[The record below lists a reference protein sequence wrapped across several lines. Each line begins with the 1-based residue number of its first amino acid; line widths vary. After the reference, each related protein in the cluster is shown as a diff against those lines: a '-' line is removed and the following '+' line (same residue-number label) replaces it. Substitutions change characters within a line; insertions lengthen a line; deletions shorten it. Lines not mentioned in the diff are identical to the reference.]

1 MLNLFI
7 SIFVKYTI
15 YLIIITHCIF
25 EKNANAYEISTGFKP
40 KIFEVVKYVRM
51 LL

>member
-7 SIFVKYTI
+7 SIFVKHTI

-25 EKNANAYEISTGFKP
+25 EKNAYEISTGFKS